1 MCSGIWFFLSFEP
14 FWLNFVDD
22 EGGVSF
28 SSTRTHRHSR
38 TTVQKPVLSSRT
50 RRWQSAGCAQCG
62 PISGFCCAPRL
73 YVIFPPS
80 QFKIFIR
87 LFLNKNCSY
96 LRCSVRRFDTHTT
109 NSVMIAMVELM
120 DTPVSSYGFLLFCL
134 FFFVVRAPDIYLFVI
149 FVFKTVLLVTVA
161 TLYTHRCVLIH
172 PR

>member
-1 MCSGIWFFLSFEP
+1 MCSGIRFFLSFEP

-80 QFKIFIR
+80 QFKIFIC
-87 LFLNKNCSY
+87 LFLNKNRSY

-134 FFFVVRAPDIYLFVI
+134 FFFCSESSRYLPFCYFRI
-149 FVFKTVLLVTVA
+149 
-161 TLYTHRCVLIH
+161 
-172 PR
+172 